1 AALRP
6 FAPLQERLELMLQL
20 RNPPPQL
27 SVLGF
32 EFGDPLLAWV
42 VHDPCSLRE
51 TAETGKRNCLTVT
64 SFTSPQAAPPGVR
77 KSFCRSVMTSAV
89 RGGSITMPGLDNVIV
104 SSFLCDVLD
113 LGLACTA
120 FSPPPRGEGRRETF
134 NCGGVR
140 RWSRRP
146 GKPQR
151 EAAGSFC

>member
-1 AALRP
+1 

-64 SFTSPQAAPPGVR
+64 RRRRSAGGGTCNSSSIIGVTLHRTNFPPADRTLRGIAAKILV
-77 KSFCRSVMTSAV
+77 SILECLHECRDS
-89 RGGSITMPGLDNVIV
+89 GP
-104 SSFLCDVLD
+104 D
-113 LGLACTA
+113 LATY
-120 FSPPPRGEGRRETF
+120 
-134 NCGGVR
+134 
-140 RWSRRP
+140 
-146 GKPQR
+146 
-151 EAAGSFC
+151 